1 LDGTGQGVGIS
12 RLYIVMLGLSR
23 TSTATDSNWLA
34 DAESRP
40 FLNRMVRFCRDKV
53 AVIFNSYQ
61 FLFAF
66 LPVVLTGT
74 FLLARISPGAAQ
86 YWLIGVSL
94 LFYAT
99 WNVAYL
105 PLLLGSIVF
114 NHLIAVRM
122 ANAENPRTRSWL
134 LAFAVVVDLGL
145 LGYYKYTG
153 FFLETLNTATGT
165 EYTWR
170 TLILPLGISFYTFQ
184 QLTLLADISSGRIK
198 DFRFR
203 DFLLFVTFFPHL
215 IAGPI
220 VHHREMMPQFQ
231 KADYRLNR
239 ENLAIGFVLL
249 SVGLFKKVILA
260 DSIADY
266 VTPIFTTAATGE
278 PVSFLFAWAG
288 AVGFTLQMYF
298 DFSGYSEMA
307 LGLAR
312 MVGVKLPMNFNSPLK
327 ALSVVE
333 YWSRWH
339 ITLTRFLT
347 AYVYNP
353 IAIHLARRRAVTG
366 KAGLTGA
373 RISWEAFF
381 GIVAVPT
388 VVTMVLSGLWHG
400 AGNQFLLFGVLH
412 GVALVINHAWRL
424 VRPRFWPDTA
434 HYQRTTRP
442 LAWLLT
448 FLLVTVA
455 LTWFHAASVA
465 AGGNI
470 VAGLIGMHGVASPVG
485 GGSGDQWVL
494 YGWIV
499 VLMAIALVPPNVLEI
514 LRPWQPAV
522 TMPAVA
528 PSGRLDLAR
537 GLARGLNLSL
547 SPIWAFATAMIMVI
561 GVLGLNRV
569 SEFLYW
575 RF

>member
-1 LDGTGQGVGIS
+1 
-12 RLYIVMLGLSR
+12 
-23 TSTATDSNWLA
+23 
-34 DAESRP
+34 
-40 FLNRMVRFCRDKV
+40 
-53 AVIFNSYQ
+53 
-61 FLFAF
+61 
-66 LPVVLTGT
+66 
-74 FLLARISPGAAQ
+74 
-86 YWLIGVSL
+86 
-94 LFYAT
+94 
-99 WNVAYL
+99 
-105 PLLLGSIVF
+105 
-114 NHLIAVRM
+114 M
-122 ANAENPRTRSWL
+122 A
-134 LAFAVVVDLGL
+134 VDLGL

-153 FFLETLNTATGT
+153 FFLDTLNAAAGTG
-165 EYTWR
+165 YTWR

-184 QLTLLADISSGRIK
+184 QLTLLADISAGKIK

-260 DSIADY
+260 DTIAEY
-266 VTPIFTTAATGE
+266 VTPVFSDAAAGK
-278 PVSFLFAWAG
+278 PISLLFAWAA

-312 MVGVKLPMNFNSPLK
+312 MVGIKLPMNFNSPLK
-327 ALSVVE
+327 ALSVVD

-347 AYVYNP
+347 AYIYNP
-353 IAIHLARRRAVTG
+353 IAIRLARRRALAG
-366 KAGLTGA
+366 KPGVTGA

-381 GIVAVPT
+381 GIVAAPT
-388 VVTMVLSGLWHG
+388 LVTMFLSGLWHG
-400 AGNQFLLFGVLH
+400 AGDQFLLFGMLH

-424 VRPRFWPDTA
+424 VRPSVWPDTA

-448 FLLVTVA
+448 FLLVIVA
-455 LTWFHAASVA
+455 LTWFHAASVT
-465 AGGNI
+465 AGGDI
-470 VAGLIGMHGVASPVG
+470 VAGLAGWHGVRPAEG
-485 GGSGDQWVL
+485 AETGDLAVL

-499 VLMAIALVPPNVLEI
+499 ALLAVALVPPNVLEM

-528 PSGRLDLAR
+528 PSGRLEIAR
-537 GLARGLNLSL
+537 GLGRRLTVSL
-547 SPIWAFATAMIMVI
+547 TPAWALTAGAVIAI
-561 GVLGLNRV
+561 GVMGLNRA